1 MLPSS
6 IFTSLRALIAGDAL
20 TCAAMGVGLLLASG
34 PIGAATAIPTALLF
48 YTGLSLVP
56 ISVFMAAVASRS
68 VTPRIAAGLVI
79 AGNALWV
86 AVSLFLLLGGWIAP
100 NALGLAFVIG
110 QALVVAAL
118 AKLEFD
124 AWQTSDL
131 QRSAG

>member
-1 MLPSS
+1 
-6 IFTSLRALIAGDAL
+6 
-20 TCAAMGVGLLLASG
+20 
-34 PIGAATAIPTALLF
+34 
-48 YTGLSLVP
+48 
-56 ISVFMAAVASRS
+56 MAAVASRS
-68 VTPRIAAGLVI
+68 VTPRIAAGLVV